1 MIGIL
6 KGMAT
11 TMKHALSGSTF
22 TVEYPD
28 EAPEVSARFR
38 GVHKFSQE
46 RGSHSCATA
55 SAVH

>member
-6 KGMAT
+6 KGLAT
-11 TMKHALSGSTF
+11 TMKHALDGSTF

-28 EAPEVSARFR
+28 ETPDVSPRFR

-46 RGSHSCATA
+46 RCIW
-55 SAVH
+55 